1 MNIHQEIL
9 AKSEQ
14 NGHVC
19 LYQHLKYVAETG
31 RVMAE
36 EIGFDQQIVVQG
48 SLFHDIGKAGPV
60 F

>member
-19 LYQHLKYVAETG
+19 ISILRMLLIPLV
-31 RVMAE
+31 
-36 EIGFDQQIVVQG
+36 
-48 SLFHDIGKAGPV
+48 
-60 F
+60 

>member
-19 LYQHLKYVAETG
+19 LYQHLNNS
-31 RVMAE
+31 
-36 EIGFDQQIVVQG
+36 
-48 SLFHDIGKAGPV
+48 SLIIQ
-60 F
+60 

>member
-19 LYQHLKYVAETG
+19 LYQHLKNLNF
-31 RVMAE
+31 R
-36 EIGFDQQIVVQG
+36 
-48 SLFHDIGKAGPV
+48 K
-60 F
+60 